1 MYICLSTP
9 IWLLGAGKGK
19 VKSHRSTKTY
29 CQGRYSHVPSFLSTS
44 DVCLWLSYCL
54 YEIRNKT
61 HTEINIYFTG
71 QCAGTDLPIHAQRT
85 LTRIHTRIHALTCT
99 QPSHLP
105 PLSLYLSYRH
115 KHPQLRCSFFICP
128 HPIIYMCTQWLI
140 AGIIYIYICT
150 RIYKGIK
157 KNIIT
162 NKFIR

>member
-44 DVCLWLSYCL
+44 DVCLCFSYYS
-54 YEIRNKT
+54 YEIRNKHT
-61 HTEINIYFTG
+61 HTQKLISYLKRKCT
-71 QCAGTDLPIHAQRT
+71 GTDLCTRNGHSRAYTHAYTHSR
-85 LTRIHTRIHALTCT
+85 ALN
-99 QPSHLP
+99 HLP
-105 PLSLYLSYRH
+105 SSHTLSLYLSYRH

-140 AGIIYIYICT
+140 AGFIYIYVREFIKE
-150 RIYKGIK
+150 YKKIL
-157 KNIIT
+157 
-162 NKFIR
+162 